1 MKKRFFTYFTKMLFV
16 ASFFLFIGQSKA
28 ADRYSVATGLW
39 SATSTWSDVSGGSP
53 GFSAPIAGDNA
64 IIEGGYIVSLGA
76 NAGSANVTVKTGS
89 TVDAVTFTL
98 AVTGTLT
105 LEGGSTFKQG
115 GTVNAAVGATK
126 SYAATSTYI
135 YYGTQAGLSGT
146 FPTYG
151 NLIFQPTPAAAGTF
165 AGNLNVA
172 GNMTIN
178 LGAAFEVR
186 FATGA
191 TGRTHS
197 ITGNLT
203 IQGSGTVVGNN
214 GTAASAI
221 TIGGNLNINAATFSG
236 VNSTGSAT
244 FNIAGNITNN
254 STWQHGAGAG
264 IVLINCNGI
273 SSQVI
278 SGSNAIS
285 FQNLTIN
292 NSVGVNID
300 RDVTVTGALTISPN
314 KALTINATRTL
325 TSSGTFTIQA
335 DVTGMGSFID
345 NGILNGAGTFSVQ
358 RWVKTAGT
366 GWEYVSSPIAAASSS
381 IFTVG
386 SHTLYFAD
394 EVNNAWTSYA
404 PATMTVMQG
413 YARKY
418 IVADADGDIAKTF
431 TGALNTGNLSIPVS
445 LTATNGW
452 NLVGNPY
459 PSSIDWDLIK
469 VPNAAV
475 VAGSYYVRSNGN
487 YGSYSSGL
495 GTVTTTKNIPPMQAF
510 WVRAIASGTFSCDNS
525 MRLHSTQNIYKTT
538 FDNTLHLTVANDAN
552 SLFDDTYIRFNTDA
566 TDGFDGQY
574 DAYKMFA
581 SDVNY
586 PQVYTND
593 GTDDIAINN
602 LTGLVGERNV
612 ALGFKTTISGQF
624 TLTSDMVS
632 TFTANGNTV
641 YLEDLNTG
649 AYQDLSANSTYAF
662 TSAATTGL
670 NRFVLHFN
678 PTITSI
684 SEVTKNE
691 VQLFGYNNQ
700 IHIKSLNLLDGD
712 VTVYDILGQVVT
724 SKHLSGSTSE
734 VINLDPKS
742 AVYIVKY
749 TTNSQTITKR
759 IFINQ

>member
-1 MKKRFFTYFTKMLFV
+1 MKIYIFLSGILILMATTINAGVINTWHYQDNTNKKTFNNTLHLTSVNNSNNLTDDTYICFNPSATDGFDSQYDAYKMF
-16 ASFFLFIGQSKA
+16 A
-28 ADRYSVATGLW
+28 ADPDYPQVYTNNGVDDIAINTLSALVGERNVALGFKTSVSGHFALTAGMVSTFTTNGNTVYLEDLQTGTYQDLSLNSIYQFTSNVTSGLSRFILHFNPAGLW
-39 SATSTWSDVSGGSP
+39 TGAVDNNWANTGNWFGLNIPTTSTDVIIPSVP
-53 GFSAPIAGDNA
+53 TNQPQVTSA
-64 IIEGGYIVSLGA
+64 
-76 NAGSANVTVKTGS
+76 S
-89 TVDAVTFTL
+89 TC
-98 AVTGTLT
+98 
-105 LEGGSTFKQG
+105 
-115 GTVNAAVGATK
+115 
-126 SYAATSTYI
+126 Y
-135 YYGTQAGLSGT
+135 
-146 FPTYG
+146 
-151 NLIFQPTPAAAGTF
+151 NLI
-165 AGNLNVA
+165 
-172 GNMTIN
+172 IN
-178 LGAAFEVR
+178 PGA
-186 FATGA
+186 
-191 TGRTHS
+191 S
-197 ITGNLT
+197 
-203 IQGSGTVVGNN
+203 
-214 GTAASAI
+214 
-221 TIGGNLNINAATFSG
+221 
-236 VNSTGSAT
+236 
-244 FNIAGNITNN
+244 
-254 STWQHGAGAG
+254 
-264 IVLINCNGI
+264 
-273 SSQVI
+273 
-278 SGSNAIS
+278 
-285 FQNLTIN
+285 
-292 NSVGVNID
+292 
-300 RDVTVTGALTISPN
+300 
-314 KALTINATRTL
+314 LTINASQSL
-325 TSSGTFTIQA
+325 SVIGNFTIQSNSS
-335 DVTGMGSFID
+335 GMGSFID
-345 NGILNGAGTFSVQ
+345 NGTLSVTGTTNVE

-386 SHTLYFAD
+386 LHTLYFAD
-394 EVNNAWTSYA
+394 EVNNLWTSYA
-404 PATMTVMQG
+404 PATMTIMQG

-418 IVADADGDIAKTF
+418 IIADADGDVAKTF

-475 VAGSYYVRSNGN
+475 VAGSYYVRLNGN

-495 GTVTTTKNIPPMQAF
+495 GTVLTTKNIPPMQAF
-510 WVRAIASGTFSCDNS
+510 WVRAIASGTFSCANS

-684 SEVTKNE
+684 SEVAKNE

-700 IHIKSLNLLDGD
+700 IHITSLNLLDGD